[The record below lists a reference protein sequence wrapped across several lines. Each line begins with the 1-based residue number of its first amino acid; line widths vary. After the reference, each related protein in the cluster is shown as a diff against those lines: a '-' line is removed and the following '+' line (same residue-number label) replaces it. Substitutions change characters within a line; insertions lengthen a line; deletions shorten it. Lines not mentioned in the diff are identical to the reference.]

1 MSPSEV
7 GFRVGRK
14 IQGTVERAG
23 IGLARPPV
31 PAGQCGKPWL
41 TRLPHEFDIERY
53 RRAADRILDGMFAV
67 FSLRG
72 AQLGFPPR
80 WNVDPR
86 TGIEAPLVF
95 GKDLNYRDPALVGDI
110 KYLWE
115 PNRHLELVTLAQAW
129 HLTREEQYALGC
141 RTLLDSWFSQC
152 PYPRG
157 VNWCV
162 SLEHAVRLVNW
173 SFAWFLLGG
182 DAAVIFEG
190 EAGQAFRQRWL
201 ESIYQHC
208 HFIPRHWSRH
218 SSANNHLLGEATGL
232 LVAALT
238 WPLWRASAEWERQAR
253 AELEREALAQT
264 FADGVNKEQAIW
276 YHHAVADMMLV
287 AGLVARANDRD
298 FGKEYWGRLEVMLE
312 FVASVMDV
320 GGNVP
325 LIGDADEGV
334 LVRFVPEQGGGGNG
348 AGDPAASREMDV
360 FSSLLATGAVLFE
373 RPALRAKSGVFDD
386 KSRWLLGDAGATAYA
401 RIDASRAFPVRR
413 AFPEG
418 GYFILGE
425 DFETPREVRLV
436 ADAGPLGYLAI
447 AAHGHA
453 DALAFT
459 LSVGGKPILVDPG
472 TFSYSAQPWRRY
484 FRSTAAHNTVVVD
497 GQDQS
502 EYGGSFLW
510 LEHANA
516 VVETF
521 RASGD
526 EQTLTAHHDGYRR
539 LSDPVRHRRAWRY
552 TAGIANLAVTDE
564 LACSGAHS
572 IGIYWHFAPE
582 CTVLVEGNSVIASRD
597 GARVTISCREGSQ
610 VVLQPEILRGREE
623 PPLGWFSKG
632 FDVKEPAPTAV
643 FAGKIQGNTILRT
656 TVSIERG

>member
-23 IGLARPPV
+23 IGLAHPSV
-31 PAGQCGKPWL
+31 PEGQCGQPWL
-41 TRLPHEFDIERY
+41 AQLPREFDEERY
-53 RRAADRILDGMFAV
+53 RRAADRILTGSFDV
-67 FSLRG
+67 LSLRG

-95 GKDLNYRDPALVGDI
+95 GKELDYRKRSLVGDV

-129 HLTREEQYALGC
+129 HLTGEERYLAGC
-141 RTLLDSWFSQC
+141 RTLLESWFNQC

-182 DAAVIFEG
+182 ESSALFAGEEG
-190 EAGQAFRQRWL
+190 RAFRSRWL

-232 LVAALT
+232 FVAALT
-238 WPLWRASAEWERQAR
+238 WPLWPESAQWARQAR
-253 AELEREALAQT
+253 AELESEALEQT
-264 FADGVNKEQAIW
+264 FADGVNREQAIW
-276 YHHAVADMMLV
+276 YHHAVTDMMLV
-287 AGLVARANDRD
+287 SGLVARANQCD
-298 FGKEYWGRLEVMLE
+298 FGEDYWNRLEMMLE
-312 FVASVMDV
+312 FVASIMDV

-325 LIGDADEGV
+325 MIGDADEGV
-334 LVRFVPEQGGGGNG
+334 LVRFAPD
-348 AGDPAASREMDV
+348 ADLDV
-360 FSSLLATGAVLFE
+360 FRSLLATGAVLFR
-373 RPALRAKSGVFDD
+373 RPAMRAKAGEFDD
-386 KSRWLLGDAGATAYA
+386 KTRWLLGDAAQTTFSS
-401 RIDASRAFPVRR
+401 IDASKAFPVRR

-425 DFETPREVRLV
+425 GFETAREVKLV

-459 LSVGGKPILVDPG
+459 LSVGGHPILVDPG
-472 TFSYSAQPWRRY
+472 TFSYTAMPWRRY

-497 GQDQS
+497 DRDQS

-510 LEHANA
+510 LQHANA
-516 VVETF
+516 TLETF
-521 RASGD
+521 YASGD
-526 EQTLTAHHDGYRR
+526 DQTLSAHHDGYRR
-539 LSDPVRHRRAWRY
+539 LADPVRHRRVWRY
-552 TAGIANLAVTDE
+552 ASGIAHLSITDE
-564 LACSGAHS
+564 LSCAAEHS
-572 IGIYWHFAPE
+572 VAIYWHFAPE
-582 CTVLVEGNSVIASRD
+582 CDVELKGRIVVARRD
-597 GARVTISCREGSQ
+597 GVRVELRCPEG
-610 VVLQPEILRGREE
+610 LQPQLVRGRDR
-623 PPLGWFSKG
+623 PPLGWYSSR
-632 FDVKEPAPTAV
+632 FDAKSAATTAV
-643 FAGKIQGNTILRT
+643 FAGVIRADT
-656 TVSIERG
+656 TFTTALEIAQQPPSRP

>member
-23 IGLARPPV
+23 IGLARPSE

-53 RRAADRILDGMFAV
+53 RRAADRILDGMFDV
-67 FSLRG
+67 FALRG

-129 HLTREEQYALGC
+129 HLTREERYALGC

-182 DAAVIFEG
+182 EAAVIFEG

-232 LVAALT
+232 FVGALT
-238 WPLWRASAEWERQAR
+238 WPLWRESAEWARQAR

-287 AGLVARANDRD
+287 AGLVARANDCD
-298 FGKEYWGRLEVMLE
+298 FGKDYWGRLEVMLE

-334 LVRFVPEQGGGGNG
+334 LVRFAPEQGG
-348 AGDPAASREMDV
+348 AGPGVCAPAADADV
-360 FSSLLATGAVLFE
+360 FRSLLATGAVLFE
-373 RPALRAKSGVFDD
+373 RPALKAKSGVFDD
-386 KSRWLLGDAGATAYA
+386 KSRWLLGDAGAAAYA

-472 TFSYSAQPWRRY
+472 TFSYSSQPWRRY

-497 GQDQS
+497 DQDQS
-502 EYGGSFLW
+502 DYGGSFLW

-539 LSDPVRHRRAWRY
+539 LSDPVRHRRTWRY
-552 TAGIANLAVTDE
+552 TAGIASLAVTDE

-572 IGIYWHFAPE
+572 IAIYWHFAPE
-582 CTVLVEGNSVIASRD
+582 CTVVVEGNSVIASRD
-597 GARVTISCREGSQ
+597 GVRVIIGCRDGSQ
-610 VVLQPEILRGREE
+610 APLQTEIVRAREE
-623 PPLGWFSKG
+623 ELPLGWFSKG
-632 FDVKEPAPTAV
+632 FDIKEPAPTAV
-643 FAGKIQGNTILRT
+643 FAGRIQGNAILRT
-656 TVSIERG
+656 SVTIERG